1 MLLMPAMSAG
11 GPVTAE
17 AVPAGTPPGPVI
29 AAGIVSETTGESATV
44 VVGVSVVVG
53 AAKDP
58 GDRVG
63 SVATPPHAVRTL
75 TAHTTLRKSLIRPV

>member
-44 VVGVSVVVG
+44 VVG

-63 SVATPPHAVRTL
+63 SVAVSPHAVRTL